1 MLLHFDPCLL
11 ISHIKEALI
20 TTFVDGRRER
30 KILLQH
36 LRQATSCWH
45 SYIVETYCHHIK
57 KKSPPIHDKKRYGK
71 RQFESLHVSLVTL
84 MAACTALSSSKLPV
98 VPQKEVEIT

>member
-1 MLLHFDPCLL
+1 MLLHFDPHLL

-20 TTFVDGRRER
+20 TASVDGRRER

-45 SYIVETYCHHIK
+45 SYIVETYCHHV
-57 KKSPPIHDKKRYGK
+57 KKSPPPSMTKA
-71 RQFESLHVSLVTL
+71 VW
-84 MAACTALSSSKLPV
+84 
-98 VPQKEVEIT
+98 